1 MKLSNIL
8 VPFVFCAGL
17 AFAQQP
23 GTPVG
28 SQAGAADKDK
38 ASMTGCLSR
47 GTNAGE
53 YMLKTDNGQMT
64 VLMSTED
71 LSKHLNHKV
80 KVNGSKDTTS
90 TSPSGAAKSDK
101 DTAKS
106 GSFRVQSVE
115 HISDTCQ

>member
-23 GTPVG
+23 GTPVD
-28 SQAGAADKDK
+28 SQAGAANKDK

-80 KVNGSKDTTS
+80 KVNGTKDTT
-90 TSPSGAAKSDK
+90 TSPAGAPKSDDK